1 MFDRIAIQALF
12 DKYFSGGAICHL
24 NVNQEINDVN
34 TMQNLIHASVK
45 EGVVY
50 FAVNFVLQECENK
63 HMFVGNVDTCPHCG
77 GKIIGTFTRVVG
89 FLTKVDN
96 WIPER
101 REVDFPNRQFYGK
114 VEI

>member
-1 MFDRIAIQALF
+1 MFERIEIQALF
-12 DKYFSGGAICHL
+12 DKHFSGGAICHI
-24 NVNQEINDVN
+24 NIDQEIKDVN
-34 TMQNLIHASVK
+34 VMQNLIHACAK
-45 EGVVY
+45 QGVVY
-50 FAVNFVLQECENK
+50 FAVNYCLQECENN

-101 REVDFPNRQFYGK
+101 KLQDFPNRQFYGR